1 MSKHSGAIFTVLMS
15 LMIYGILKPI
25 MPAPALWPCF
35 TLMFAF
41 FVAPVMFFDFLA
53 QLIMYR
59 HTMLKSEQK

>member
-25 MPAPALWPCF
+25 MPSQALWPCF

-53 QLIMYR
+53 QLILMR
-59 HTMLKSEQK
+59 HKVAKQQE